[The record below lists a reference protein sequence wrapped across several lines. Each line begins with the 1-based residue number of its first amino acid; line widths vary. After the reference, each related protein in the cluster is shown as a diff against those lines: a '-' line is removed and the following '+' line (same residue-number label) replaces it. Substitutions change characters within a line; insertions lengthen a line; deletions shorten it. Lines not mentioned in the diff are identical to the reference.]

1 MLLAFAGC
9 GTQSSVGDK
18 ELNKFLTDLSQA
30 YLSDFNGP
38 NPEDIVKIDFAV
50 RRLVIDSPDAF
61 TMQGKDMVID
71 AEKVH
76 AASDKYFNYPIA
88 KDDYT
93 NEVDFN
99 DGKYFIRKGN
109 ENEFVFSQV
118 DKVLGSKGDTIMVN
132 ANIYACKPGWKG
144 NLNSD
149 PDKWQTEDPDN
160 IPRKSKT
167 MRTVLIKKADGLKDL
182 RRLAWLAWHV
192 NNYYRINGAFPPSLE
207 TLSAD
212 VLDTIFWKRLK
223 ECMEQSIKNKVQWRA
238 GRRPEVR
245 EE

>member
-1 MLLAFAGC
+1 MKKLTILAAMLLAFAGC

-50 RRLVIDSPDAF
+50 RRLVIDSLDAF

-167 MRTVLIKKADGLKDL
+167 MRTVLIKKADGF
-182 RRLAWLAWHV
+182 RV
-192 NNYYRINGAFPPSLE
+192 
-207 TLSAD
+207 LSYIPA
-212 VLDTIFWKRLK
+212 
-223 ECMEQSIKNKVQWRA
+223 N
-238 GRRPEVR
+238 
-245 EE
+245 